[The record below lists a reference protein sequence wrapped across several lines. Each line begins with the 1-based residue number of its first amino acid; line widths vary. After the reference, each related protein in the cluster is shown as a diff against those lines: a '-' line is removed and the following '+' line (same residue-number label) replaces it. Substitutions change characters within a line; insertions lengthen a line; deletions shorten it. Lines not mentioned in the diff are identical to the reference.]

1 VVVVSGVL
9 DGAASEGPPSSFP
22 RALLVD
28 RQPLFLAALRC
39 LMSAPPLNAT
49 VAVTTRLSEALE
61 IIDREPVDVVI
72 CELPTEPADGTGVP
86 RGLAQR
92 RPALRII
99 LLADR
104 DDEGLLVDALTTGAA
119 GFFTKDT
126 PVAEFLEGVQAV
138 HEGHFT
144 VGRQLLRQTM
154 ARLAGQPELAE
165 RDELK
170 RLSPTELIILTL
182 VAHAEPIRAIAQR
195 RGISQKTVRNHLA
208 SIYRKIGV
216 RNRPQAILWA
226 ARKGLTQ
233 ADSRA

>member
-1 VVVVSGVL
+1 ML
-9 DGAASEGPPSSFP
+9 DGAASAGLASTVPH
-22 RALLVD
+22 ALLVD
-28 RQPLFLAALRC
+28 RQPLFLAALSC
-39 LMSAPPLNAT
+39 LLSAPPLNAR
-49 VAVTTRLSEALE
+49 VAVTTRLAEALE
-61 IIDREPVDVVI
+61 IIDRQPVDVVV
-72 CELPTEPADGTGVP
+72 CELPTEPVDGSGLP

-92 RPALRII
+92 RPALRVI

-104 DDEGLLVDALTTGAA
+104 EDEGLLVDALTTGAA

-138 HEGHFT
+138 HDGHFT

-154 ARLAGQPELAE
+154 ARLAGQPEPSA
-165 RDELK
+165 RDEVK
-170 RLSPTELIILTL
+170 RLSPTELAILIL
-182 VAHAEPIRAIAQR
+182 VGQAESIRTIAQR
-195 RGISQKTVRNHLA
+195 RSISPKTVRNHLA

-233 ADSRA
+233 PETRA

>member
-1 VVVVSGVL
+1 ML
-9 DGAASEGPPSSFP
+9 DGAASEGPPSSVP
-22 RALLVD
+22 RTLLVD
-28 RQPLFLAALRC
+28 RQPLFLAALSC
-39 LMSAPPLNAT
+39 LMSAPPLNAR

-61 IIDREPVDVVI
+61 IIDREPLDVVV
-72 CELPTEPADGTGVP
+72 CELAAEPIDGTGLP
-86 RGLAQR
+86 RVLVQK

-138 HEGHFT
+138 QEGHFT
-144 VGRQLLRQTM
+144 VGRHLLQQTM
-154 ARLAGQPELAE
+154 ARLAGQPEPTP

-170 RLSPTELIILTL
+170 RLSPTELAILTL
-182 VAHAEPIRAIAQR
+182 VGQAESIRTIAER

-233 ADSRA
+233 AESRA

>member
-1 VVVVSGVL
+1 MV
-9 DGAASEGPPSSFP
+9 DGAAGECPPSSFP
-22 RALLVD
+22 RTLLVD
-28 RQPLFLAALRC
+28 RQPLFLAALSC
-39 LMSAPPLNAT
+39 LMSAPPLNAR

-61 IIDREPVDVVI
+61 IIDREPVDVVV
-72 CELPTEPADGTGVP
+72 CELAAEPVDGTGLP
-86 RGLAQR
+86 RVLAQR

-138 HEGHFT
+138 QEGHFT
-144 VGRQLLRQTM
+144 VGRHLLHQTM
-154 ARLAGQPELAE
+154 ARLAGQPEPTP

-170 RLSPTELIILTL
+170 RLSPTELAILTL
-182 VAHAEPIRAIAQR
+182 VGQAESIRTIAQR

-233 ADSRA
+233 AESRA

>member
-1 VVVVSGVL
+1 MVVVPGML

-22 RALLVD
+22 RTLLVD
-28 RQPLFLAALRC
+28 RQPLFLAALSC
-39 LMSAPPLNAT
+39 LMSSPPLNAT
-49 VAVTTRLSEALE
+49 VVVATRLTEALE
-61 IIDREPVDVVI
+61 IIDKGEVDVVV
-72 CELPTEPADGTGVP
+72 CELPLEPADGSGVP

-92 RPALRII
+92 QPALRLI

-138 HEGHFT
+138 YEGHFT

-154 ARLAGQPELAE
+154 ARLAGQPEPPV
-165 RDELK
+165 RDDLN
-170 RLSPTELIILTL
+170 RLSPTELAILTL
-182 VAHAEPIRAIAQR
+182 VAQAASIRTIAER
-195 RGISQKTVRNHLA
+195 RTISQKTVRNHLA

-233 ADSRA
+233 AESPA

>member
-1 VVVVSGVL
+1 ML
-9 DGAASEGPPSSFP
+9 DGAPIEAPPSSFP

-28 RQPLFLAALRC
+28 RQPLFLAALRS

-61 IIDREPVDVVI
+61 IIDREPVDVVV
-72 CELPTEPADGTGVP
+72 CELSAEPTEGGVR

-126 PVAEFLEGVQAV
+126 PAAEFLEGVQAV

-144 VGRQLLRQTM
+144 VGRQLLQQTM
-154 ARLAGQPELAE
+154 ARLAGQPEPAG